1 MVLHHVTL
9 VFVICLLVS
18 EIADS
23 YVKQMEELDKMVMRL
38 VFEKYGAEKYYNSHM
53 ESTTHTVAFLNYN
66 EPQKTGTN
74 TGLKNHTD
82 KHFTFILHQNRIK
95 GLEIITKNG
104 EWVGFDPSPSTFI
117 FLAADAL
124 QVGYL

>member
-38 VFEKYGAEKYYNSHM
+38 VFENYGAEK
-53 ESTTHTVAFLNYN
+53 
-66 EPQKTGTN
+66 
-74 TGLKNHTD
+74 
-82 KHFTFILHQNRIK
+82 
-95 GLEIITKNG
+95 
-104 EWVGFDPSPSTFI
+104 
-117 FLAADAL
+117 
-124 QVGYL
+124 